1 MRINSCPSAAA
12 GAAASDT
19 HYRFLPAWSLVR
31 LHLGKRKFVELTNEC
46 SGQTQQVVHFG
57 RHDD

>member
-1 MRINSCPSAAA
+1 MRINSCPSTAA
-12 GAAASDT
+12 GACLGHSLSFPA
-19 HYRFLPAWSLVR
+19 AWSLVR
-31 LHLGKRKFVELTNEC
+31 LHLGKRKFVELNNEC